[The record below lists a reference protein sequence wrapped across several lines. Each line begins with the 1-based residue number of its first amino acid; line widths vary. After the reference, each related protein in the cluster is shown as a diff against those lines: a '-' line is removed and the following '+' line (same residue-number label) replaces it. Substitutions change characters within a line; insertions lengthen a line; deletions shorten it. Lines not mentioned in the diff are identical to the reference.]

1 MHDSQEEC
9 IRICVYVSAL
19 LCPGPGRHSLKSRR
33 SKKVSVFGRLRRAF
47 RFFMPVCRKKF
58 IYACFRSAGVAC
70 RRTAEKR
77 RTAAVHR
84 KGGAGAEG
92 AGAESDAHKAG
103 NGAAAGPSAGA
114 HAVAGKNGTAGG
126 APYAPPYFRRAYA
139 AVLSVLRSGGG
150 AIL

>member
-1 MHDSQEEC
+1 MC
-9 IRICVYVSAL
+9 L
-19 LCPGPGRHSLKSRR
+19 LCYARAPVGIPEKQTIKKSICFRKAPASLP
-33 SKKVSVFGRLRRAF
+33 
-47 RFFMPVCRKKF
+47 FF
-58 IYACFRSAGVAC
+58 YACMQKGVYICLFPFRRGCLAC

-139 AVLSVLRSGGG
+139 AVLSVL
-150 AIL
+150 